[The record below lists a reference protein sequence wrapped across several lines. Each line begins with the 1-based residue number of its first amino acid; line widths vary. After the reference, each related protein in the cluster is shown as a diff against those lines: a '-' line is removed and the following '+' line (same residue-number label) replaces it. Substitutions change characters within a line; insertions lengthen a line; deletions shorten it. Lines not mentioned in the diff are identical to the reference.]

1 MNHFYDNIY
10 FYYYS
15 SGTPLKSIIDT
26 PLTDSL
32 VNEIF
37 HQQNSVKL
45 YFGFLI
51 LIIFFFLKDG
61 SFPATEQF
69 GKLFNVDYE
78 EIKRDLKEK
87 GLASSSK

>member
-1 MNHFYDNIY
+1 LVIY
-10 FYYYS
+10 FNN
-15 SGTPLKSIIDT
+15 L
-26 PLTDSL
+26 
-32 VNEIF
+32 
-37 HQQNSVKL
+37 
-45 YFGFLI
+45 
-51 LIIFFFLKDG
+51 FFFKDG